1 MPRWTVTTRDG
12 IEDVGADTL
21 AIHGGALVF
30 RDDLGL
36 SVAYSPTTWT
46 TVTRDEDD

>member
-12 IEDVGADTL
+12 IEDVGAGVLD
-21 AIHGGALVF
+21 IVGGALIF
-30 RDDLGL
+30 RDGAHVL
-36 SVAYSPTTWT
+36 VAYSPTTWT